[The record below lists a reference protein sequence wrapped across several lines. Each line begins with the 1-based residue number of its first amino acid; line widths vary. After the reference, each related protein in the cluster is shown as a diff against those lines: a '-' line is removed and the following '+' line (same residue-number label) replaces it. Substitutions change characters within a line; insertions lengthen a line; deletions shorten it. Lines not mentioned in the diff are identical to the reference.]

1 MRRTVPA
8 LLALGLA
15 AGLFAGTHDRP
26 AEGRPQGLEIFK
38 ARVRPL
44 LTAKCLKCHGGRKTE
59 GKWDVTTREK
69 MLLGGKHHKAKT
81 VIPYEPDKSKLL
93 LMVQKLAKPGMPPKG
108 EWLSVQEIKDLYVW
122 IHHGAPYDGPL
133 SMPK

>member
-8 LLALGLA
+8 LLAFGLTAALGA
-15 AGLFAGTHDRP
+15 APLDRP
-26 AEGRPQGLEIFK
+26 AGGRPQGVEIFK

-59 GKWDVTTREK
+59 GKWDLTTRDR

-81 VIPYEPDKSKLL
+81 VIPYEPDQSKLL

-108 EWLSVQEIKDLYVW
+108 EWLTLAEIKDLYVW

-133 SMPK
+133 AMPR